1 MRGKMVGV
9 GVFLLLSLA
18 VGLAAVGAI
27 TQASG
32 QMSGPAYGGAAL
44 SGVTGG
50 VTNGVTSMAVAEY
63 GTFPGRAEPK
73 NENAAYRAFTYV

>member
-44 SGVTGG
+44 SGVTSG
-50 VTNGVTSMAVAEY
+50 VTAMAVAEY